1 MLKFLKGFLML
12 TGFLTIVGVTGIFF
26 LFYRMENAFKER
38 EPEFRQYLE
47 MTIVEQNAYVE
58 KHMNDLYEEY
68 ILDDATA
75 KQKADFEKLNK
86 TPEVR
91 IAAINWGRSV
101 VASLILFSKPVT
113 KSLSVEAMAQLQAEA
128 NQRNSRADEYKKL
141 LEKYDTKF

>member
-12 TGFLTIVGVTGIFF
+12 TGFLTIVSVSGIFF

-58 KHMNDLYEEY
+58 KNMNDLYEEY

-86 TPEVR
+86 KPEVR

-101 VASLILFSKPVT
+101 VASLILFSKSIT

>member
-12 TGFLTIVGVTGIFF
+12 TGFLTIVSVSGIFF
-26 LFYRMENAFKER
+26 LFYRMENAFEER
-38 EPEFRQYLE
+38 EPEFRQYLQ
-47 MTIVEQNAYVE
+47 MTTVEQNAYVE

-75 KQKADFEKLNK
+75 QQKADFEKLNK